1 MKSKAYHAK
10 LQCTKAQMHKY
21 FIVEISE
28 FTFSISELHFTMKC
42 LYLHWGRIMVVVA
55 LGNPIWEVRIRFK

>member
-1 MKSKAYHAK
+1 
-10 LQCTKAQMHKY
+10 MHKY